1 MDIPPQELNPKWFKS
16 HLLDRSVELQELYEL
31 PQGELDL
38 LMAEAAEL
46 RTDLVNRDRN
56 HGKWCTAGYFLEL
69 AKIIS
74 DRRSCNQ
81 LVVFRG
87 ANAPFFYAAI
97 RQGRVS
103 PAWKGTNATGSPEPS
118 ASSRRSGTLWGS
130 RTRVIEPSLRGS
142 P

>member
-31 PQGELDL
+31 SQAELDL
-38 LMAEAAEL
+38 LMAETAEL

-74 DRRSCNQ
+74 ERRNKQ
-81 LVVFRG
+81 L
-87 ANAPFFYAAI
+87 Y
-97 RQGRVS
+97 RQ
-103 PAWKGTNATGSPEPS
+103 
-118 ASSRRSGTLWGS
+118 
-130 RTRVIEPSLRGS
+130 
-142 P
+142 